1 MIEALKASANG
12 EIKKHLVNIDVYLH
26 NPVGIGEHSNI
37 MAAVE
42 QELDGIAE
50 KRIIVSEFMNDVT
63 IFIFGLSFAAV
74 VGATFAFMWKMTGAV
89 LEDVKK
95 PPKIVHPEMKEVQD
109 GDELL
114 VFKGLE
120 DSDDK

>member
-1 MIEALKASANG
+1 
-12 EIKKHLVNIDVYLH
+12 
-26 NPVGIGEHSNI
+26 
-37 MAAVE
+37 
-42 QELDGIAE
+42 
-50 KRIIVSEFMNDVT
+50 MNDIT
-63 IFIFGLSFAAV
+63 IFIFGLSFAVV

-120 DSDDK
+120 DPDDK

>member
-1 MIEALKASANG
+1 
-12 EIKKHLVNIDVYLH
+12 
-26 NPVGIGEHSNI
+26 
-37 MAAVE
+37 
-42 QELDGIAE
+42 
-50 KRIIVSEFMNDVT
+50 MNDVT
-63 IFIFGLSFAAV
+63 IFIFGISFAAV

-120 DSDDK
+120 DLDDK

>member
-1 MIEALKASANG
+1 
-12 EIKKHLVNIDVYLH
+12 
-26 NPVGIGEHSNI
+26 
-37 MAAVE
+37 
-42 QELDGIAE
+42 
-50 KRIIVSEFMNDVT
+50 MNDIT

-74 VGATFAFMWKMTGAV
+74 VGATFAFMWKMTCAV

-95 PPKIVHPEMKEVQD
+95 PPKIVHPEMKELQD

>member
-1 MIEALKASANG
+1 
-12 EIKKHLVNIDVYLH
+12 
-26 NPVGIGEHSNI
+26 
-37 MAAVE
+37 
-42 QELDGIAE
+42 
-50 KRIIVSEFMNDVT
+50 MNDVT

-95 PPKIVHPEMKEVQD
+95 PPKIVHPEMKVVQD

-120 DSDDK
+120 DPDDK

>member
-1 MIEALKASANG
+1 
-12 EIKKHLVNIDVYLH
+12 
-26 NPVGIGEHSNI
+26 
-37 MAAVE
+37 
-42 QELDGIAE
+42 
-50 KRIIVSEFMNDVT
+50 MNDVT

-74 VGATFAFMWKMTGAV
+74 VGATFAFMWKITGAV

-120 DSDDK
+120 DPDDK

>member
-1 MIEALKASANG
+1 
-12 EIKKHLVNIDVYLH
+12 
-26 NPVGIGEHSNI
+26 
-37 MAAVE
+37 
-42 QELDGIAE
+42 
-50 KRIIVSEFMNDVT
+50 MNDVT

-74 VGATFAFMWKMTGAV
+74 IGATFAFMWKMTGAV

-120 DSDDK
+120 DPDDK

>member
-1 MIEALKASANG
+1 
-12 EIKKHLVNIDVYLH
+12 
-26 NPVGIGEHSNI
+26 
-37 MAAVE
+37 
-42 QELDGIAE
+42 
-50 KRIIVSEFMNDVT
+50 MNDVT

-95 PPKIVHPEMKEVQD
+95 PPKIVHPVMKEVQD

-120 DSDDK
+120 DPDDK

>member
-1 MIEALKASANG
+1 
-12 EIKKHLVNIDVYLH
+12 
-26 NPVGIGEHSNI
+26 
-37 MAAVE
+37 
-42 QELDGIAE
+42 
-50 KRIIVSEFMNDVT
+50 MNDVT
-63 IFIFGLSFAAV
+63 IFIFGLSFASV

>member
-1 MIEALKASANG
+1 
-12 EIKKHLVNIDVYLH
+12 
-26 NPVGIGEHSNI
+26 
-37 MAAVE
+37 
-42 QELDGIAE
+42 
-50 KRIIVSEFMNDVT
+50 MNDIT

-74 VGATFAFMWKMTGAV
+74 VGATFAFMWKMIGAV

-120 DSDDK
+120 DPDDK

>member
-1 MIEALKASANG
+1 
-12 EIKKHLVNIDVYLH
+12 
-26 NPVGIGEHSNI
+26 
-37 MAAVE
+37 
-42 QELDGIAE
+42 
-50 KRIIVSEFMNDVT
+50 MNDVT

-74 VGATFAFMWKMTGAV
+74 VGATFEFMWKMTGAV

-120 DSDDK
+120 DPDDK